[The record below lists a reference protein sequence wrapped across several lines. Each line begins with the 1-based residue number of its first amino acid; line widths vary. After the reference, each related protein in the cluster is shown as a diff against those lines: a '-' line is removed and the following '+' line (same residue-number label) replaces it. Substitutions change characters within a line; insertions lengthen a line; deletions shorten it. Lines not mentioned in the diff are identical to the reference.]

1 MMRNIIVLL
10 LSVAAVFSSAAAQT
24 RSEWL
29 INLRESGKYIY
40 DDGTAVRSSAEPY
53 DDSFV
58 WLIESTGGEAVRIS
72 NKSTGRY
79 IHLNQSG
86 SVEMSALSSP
96 EDVTFWWLYGGF
108 DFKSKTNA
116 GWYTVRNPRAG
127 EGTFLCMKGGTLA
140 NCRTDRLNDYA
151 AHWTFQRVG
160 SDSIPYVLDK
170 DSVRE
175 SSFLGERTAV
185 AVSPERIESDY
196 HGASFWELSKDISA
210 FPQFTAEGNTMVQA
224 LYNMA
229 LEEMLL
235 DIRPS
240 DGTFCAGALWPDTWT
255 RDAVYSIWFAYSWIL
270 PETSRKTLEK
280 QTLKNPS
287 EALQDTGTGG
297 SYPISTDRVVW
308 AVAAWEYYLAT
319 GDVDWLRE
327 AYEGLSYTAKKDLHL
342 AYDRNVHLFRGETCS
357 MDWRTHTYPNWFTN
371 AVIGE
376 SFSSGTK
383 ALHYFLY
390 HFLSEAAKIIKAP
403 ADELSLWETVRDDL
417 SKGINDSFWSEEKGL
432 YDVWL
437 YPEFMGYLP
446 SGRVGAMSNG
456 LAAVFGVASEERR
469 QRILENYPMYA
480 YGASVL
486 YPSKPDGYSYHN
498 KGIWPVWQTPL
509 MFAAKDAGNEEMAEF
524 LAKTIIRS
532 GALFLSHKENMT
544 YDTGYDRNTALNS
557 PRQLWS
563 VASYLSMVYRVLFGI
578 SLSPDGMSV
587 APMLPEWMGGSISL
601 TGFRYRNA
609 TVNINVS
616 GSGSKVAS
624 LRVNGRKKDPSKFR
638 IPAVAKGNYNL
649 EIVMSEDDVR
659 RSVNVVKAGPGE
671 CWSPVEPVI
680 RLENKHI
687 FWSMAPGC
695 AYTLKGKG
703 VSVGNIHS
711 PFDVSSLPSGYYSVC
726 AVAENSF
733 ESDLSNP
740 VLLTGFERSFD
751 VGVKDFREDHK
762 DVEVR
767 FDVPSDGDYV
777 IWFEG
782 TNGLGPH
789 DVYCTIRS
797 LFLDGKDQAT
807 VFLEAYG
814 DWNEV
819 TLTNHIVLKDL
830 KAGRHVLTVRLNPE
844 GKGYDNN
851 MSFNGRNLNDWEIRR
866 LVVAEL

>member
-10 LSVAAVFSSAAAQT
+10 LSVAAVFSSAAQS

-40 DDGTAVRSSAEPY
+40 DDGKAVRSSAEPFG
-53 DDSFV
+53 DGFV
-58 WLIESTGGEAVRIS
+58 WLIESAGGPEVRIC
-72 NKSTGRY
+72 NKLTGRY
-79 IHLNQSG
+79 IHLSQSG
-86 SVEMSALSSP
+86 GVEMSALTGP
-96 EDVTFWWLYGGF
+96 EDKTFWWRYGGF
-108 DFKSKTNA
+108 NFSSKENA
-116 GWYTVRNPRAG
+116 GWYTVHSPMAAD
-127 EGTFLCMKGGTLA
+127 GTLLCMRDGALDYREA
-140 NCRTDRLNDYA
+140 DRLRDYS

-160 SDSIPYVLDK
+160 SDSVPYVLDY

-175 SSFLGERTAV
+175 SSFLGERVARAV
-185 AVSPERIESDY
+185 NPSRIESDY
-196 HGASFWELSKDISA
+196 HGPSSWELTKDISA
-210 FPQFTAEGNTMVQA
+210 FPQFSSSGNLMVQA

-255 RDAVYSIWFAYSWIL
+255 RDAVYSIWFAYSWIM
-270 PETSRKTLEK
+270 PEVSRKTLEK

-319 GDVDWLRE
+319 GDVDWLKE
-327 AYEGLSYTAKKDLHL
+327 AYEGLSYTARKDLHV
-342 AYDRNVHLFRGETCS
+342 AYDPEVRLFRGETCS
-357 MDWRTHTYPNWFTN
+357 MDWRKHTYPNWFTN

-376 SFSSGTK
+376 SYSSGTNC
-383 ALHYFLY
+383 LHYFLY
-390 HFLSEAAKIIKAP
+390 DFLSEASRVLKAP
-403 ADELSLWETVRDDL
+403 VEDRELWSRVKSDL
-417 SKGINDSFWSEEKGL
+417 RQGINEAFWSEEKGL

-437 YPEFMGYLP
+437 YPEFIGYLP

-456 LAAVFGVASEERR
+456 LAAAFGVASDERR
-469 QRILENYPMYA
+469 QRILDNYPMYA

-486 YPSKPDGYSYHN
+486 YPSKPEGYSYHN
-498 KGIWPVWQTPL
+498 KSVWPVWQTPL
-509 MFAAKDAGNEEMAEF
+509 LFAAKNAGDSDVAEF
-524 LAKTIIRS
+524 LARTIIRS

-544 YDTGYDRNTALNS
+544 YDTGYDGNTALNS

-578 SLSPDGMSV
+578 SMSQDGMAV
-587 APMLPEWMGGSISL
+587 TPMLPEWMGGSIEL

-609 TVNINVS
+609 TVNINVK
-616 GSGSKVAS
+616 GSGTVVSS
-624 LRVNGRKKDPSKFR
+624 LKVNGRKKNPATFS
-638 IPAVAKGNYNL
+638 IPAGARGVYNL
-649 EIVMSEDDVR
+649 ELVMSENGVKHP
-659 RSVNVVKAGPGE
+659 VNVVMAGPGE

-680 RLENKHI
+680 RLENSHI
-687 FWSMAPGC
+687 FWSVTPGC
-695 AYTLKGKG
+695 TYTLKGKG

-711 PFDVSSLPSGYYSVC
+711 PYDVSSLPAGFYSVC
-726 AVAENSF
+726 AVADNGV

-740 VLLTGFERSFD
+740 VLLTKDEREYEI
-751 VGVKDFREDHK
+751 GVKDFRESHT
-762 DVEVR
+762 DVEVE
-767 FDVPSDGDYV
+767 FDAPADGDYV

-782 TNGLGPH
+782 TNGRGPH

-797 LFLDGKDQAT
+797 LFLDQKDFAT
-807 VFLEAYG
+807 IFLEAYG

-819 TLTNHIVLKDL
+819 TLTNHVILRDL
-830 KAGRHVLTVRLNPE
+830 KKGRHILTVKLNPE

-851 MSFNGRNLNDWEIRR
+851 MSFNTRNLNDWEIRR
-866 LVVAEL
+866 LVVTEL